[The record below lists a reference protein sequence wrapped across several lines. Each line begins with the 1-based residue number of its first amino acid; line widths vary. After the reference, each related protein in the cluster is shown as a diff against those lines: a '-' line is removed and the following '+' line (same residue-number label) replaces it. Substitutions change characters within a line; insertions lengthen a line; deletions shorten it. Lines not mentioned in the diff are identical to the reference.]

1 MKLFLIFIITSFS
14 YISAAVIGQ
23 IEEKK
28 GNIKVKTL
36 NSIVKKKVAKGY
48 KLQEGDIVTSYN
60 DSYAKIVLIDHSTII
75 LDKESILQFASATNL
90 KQKSGRVFYKIT
102 SKKVKNS
109 FQVKTDFAIIGI
121 KGTTFIIKV
130 TNDKEVLLKEGV
142 VEIDSIKKEF
152 ELYRKKIKSQFEDF
166 KSKQKEEFKTYKDE
180 YSQYQKSMTKTFDLQ
195 KQHKISF
202 DKNRVKEDDFNKKD
216 KQEFKYFE
224 KLIDEI

>member
-1 MKLFLIFIITSFS
+1 VS
-14 YISAAVIGQ
+14 
-23 IEEKK
+23 
-28 GNIKVKTL
+28 
-36 NSIVKKKVAKGY
+36 
-48 KLQEGDIVTSYN
+48 SYN
-60 DSYAKIVLIDHSTII
+60 DSYAKIVLIDHSTIV